1 MTLCNKV
8 YDLPSFYNLLVT
20 IHLNVSVVQAK
31 FETALVLKWLLTWH
45 PDLRSNL
52 YSYWYNWLLIHQQ
65 TGTDTVTAVEA
76 MASLV
81 QHANVA
87 LFCLISSVFNQL
99 ILAAIDLGCFFFC
112 LYIVTN
118 WKKRQNS
125 IIRQN
130 KKWFYLWKYAGK
142 NPPLYTPLL
151 Y

>member
-130 KKWFYLWKYAGK
+130 KKLFYLWKYAGK